1 MLPRKD
7 RGPVAIRRAR
17 SRYIS
22 RFQPGND
29 LLTMPG
35 LLARL
40 GEAHRME
47 DEADDRPQRDELEP
61 DVRPA
66 EEQCRDEDHHIRIA
80 PRGDQAELAVDR
92 PPHVDVHAAEAL
104 DEQTLDKALGD
115 VSGDDRP

>member
-1 MLPRKD
+1 MLPRKA

-61 DVRPA
+61 DVGAA
-66 EEQCRDEDHHIRIA
+66 EEQRGDEDHHVRIA
-80 PRGDQAELAVDR
+80 PGGDQAELAVDR
-92 PPHVDVHAAEAL
+92 PPHVDVHAVEAL
-104 DEQTLDKALGD
+104 DEQAFDDALHD
-115 VSGDDRP
+115 I